1 MRSIFGT
8 LIAMGIWVVLLVV
21 AAQSMASHQ
30 DAVLPVGQADIVMGM
45 SANPGWPDSD
55 SGAPVSIIDRAS
67 LALAK
72 SHLKQAEIAQ
82 AIYQTDTGC
91 FAADLEALRTAD
103 PAVPDSVT
111 VVSADCAGYV
121 MESASGDSQGSV
133 CTLINSGGRSE
144 YHGRP

>member
-1 MRSIFGT
+1 M
-8 LIAMGIWVVLLVV
+8 AMGIWVVLLVF

-30 DAVLPVGQADIVMGM
+30 DAVLPVGQADVMMGI

-55 SGAPVSIIDRAS
+55 SGAYVSIIDRAS

-72 SHLKQAEIAQ
+72 SHLKQAEIAR
-82 AIYQTDTGC
+82 AIYQTDAGC
-91 FAADLEALRTAD
+91 YADGLDELRSAD

-111 VVSADCAGYV
+111 VVSASCDGYV